1 MLSVPVGERWRN
13 EATLNDCDHV
23 YVEGIR
29 LDEVTLDKFG
39 HFKSAS
45 RAASSGQRTQEL
57 TVSIPYNGQSR
68 T

>member
-39 HFKSAS
+39 HFEAVS
-45 RAASSGQRTQEL
+45 RAASSQRTQTS
-57 TVSIPYNGQSR
+57 TVSIP
-68 T
+68 